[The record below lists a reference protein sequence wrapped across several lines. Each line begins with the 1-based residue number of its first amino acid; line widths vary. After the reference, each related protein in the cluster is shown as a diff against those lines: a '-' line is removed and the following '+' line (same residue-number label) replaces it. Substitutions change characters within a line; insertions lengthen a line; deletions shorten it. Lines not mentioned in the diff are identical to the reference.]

1 MTMTTT
7 PTETTILKWRR
18 SFIREWSRDNLF
30 SPYMGKASEGT
41 RSVIHQVM
49 EFKDAGETVNL
60 PMVAALSGSGVTGST
75 TLQGSEEAM
84 DQYGHDVTVDW
95 KRNAVALNKKEQR
108 KSAADQLAIVRP
120 LLNEWAGN
128 ELRDDIIE
136 AFHSIDG
143 TVYASANAAARN
155 TWLTNNADRA
165 LFGALVANA
174 VSNVHATALA
184 TLDNTADKMSTTI
197 QSTAK
202 RLAKAATPKIRPVKV
217 NGGREYFVHFMGGRA
232 FRDLKAD
239 PVMTAANREARVQ
252 DVGKN
257 PIFQDG
263 DLIHDG
269 IISVEVPEIDDLVE
283 ASGAGSIDVA
293 PSFLCGAQALGHGI
307 GQLPMPTTRSDT
319 DYGFIKGRGVEMC
332 YGVNKIQFN
341 GTLTSDTDVDWGM
354 VTLWTAAVADG

>member
-7 PTETTILKWRR
+7 PSTTTLLEWRR
-18 SFIREWSRDNLF
+18 RFIREWSRDNLF
-30 SPYMGKASEGT
+30 SPYMGKAEEGT
-41 RSVIHQVM
+41 RAVIHQVM

-60 PMVAALSGSGVTGST
+60 PLIAALSGSGVSGDT

-95 KRNAVALNKKEQR
+95 KRNAIALSKKQLR
-108 KSAADQLAIVRP
+108 KSAADQLAVVRP
-120 LLNEWAGN
+120 LLNEWAGS
-128 ELRDDIIE
+128 ELRDDII
-136 AFHSIDG
+136 AALHSIDG
-143 TVYASANAAARN
+143 VAYASANEAARDV
-155 TWLTNNADRA
+155 WLAANMDRV

-174 VSNVHATALA
+174 VSEDHSVAKA
-184 TLDNTADKMSTTI
+184 TLDNTADKMSTAI

-202 RLAKAATPKIRPVKV
+202 RLAKAADLKIRPIKV
-217 NGGREYFVHFMGGRA
+217 DGGREYFVHFMGSRA

-239 PVMTAANREARVQ
+239 TPMVNANREARAR

-269 IISVEVPEIDDLVE
+269 IISVEIPEIDDLVE
-283 ASGAGSIDVA
+283 ASGAASIDVA

-332 YGVNKIQFN
+332 YGVNKIQFLN
-341 GTLTSDTDVDWGM
+341 GSDLVDWGM
-354 VTLWTAAVADG
+354 VTCWTAAVADG